1 MARLSH
7 NLSSVHPQVTL
18 MSRRTTPVRPAST
31 RSLLSAH
38 LLTLALALSTAGC
51 RTATPSGS
59 SRSLEERAIRREL
72 AAVNAAMAATFN
84 RGDYLGA
91 ARFYS
96 DDAQIIGAGDVRV
109 TGRDAVDRYW
119 TSIPAGSTW
128 RLDVL
133 DAGGSR
139 DSMWQLGR
147 STLVMP
153 SRNGDGS
160 TNTSIVD
167 FLGVWKRQP
176 DGTLKLYIDMYVP
189 TPRPRPTR

>member
-1 MARLSH
+1 
-7 NLSSVHPQVTL
+7 
-18 MSRRTTPVRPAST
+18 MSRRTTPARPASI
-31 RSLLSAH
+31 RSLHSLQ
-38 LLTLALALSTAGC
+38 LLTLVLALSTAAC
-51 RTATPSGS
+51 RTASPGGS
-59 SRSLEERAIRREL
+59 PHSLEERAIRREL
-72 AAVNAAMAATFN
+72 AAINAAMAATFN

-96 DDAQIIGAGDVRV
+96 DDAQIIGVGDVRV

-119 TSIPAGSTW
+119 TSLPAGATW

-153 SRNGDGS
+153 SRNGDGT

-189 TPRPRPTR
+189 TPQPRPAR

>member
-1 MARLSH
+1 
-7 NLSSVHPQVTL
+7 
-18 MSRRTTPVRPAST
+18 MSRRTALSRPKGLA
-31 RSLLSAH
+31 SLLSSCLVVLAS
-38 LLTLALALSTAGC
+38 TLPIAGC
-51 RTATPSGS
+51 RTAAPAGAPQAF
-59 SRSLEERAIRREL
+59 EDRAIRREL
-72 AAVNAAMAATFN
+72 AAVNTAMAATFN

-96 DDAQIIGAGDVRV
+96 DDAQIIGAGGVRV
-109 TGRDAVDRYW
+109 SGREAVDRYW
-119 TSIPAGSTW
+119 TSLPAGSTW

-147 STLVMP
+147 STLVTP
-153 SRNGDGS
+153 GRNRDGT

-167 FLGVWKRQP
+167 FLGIWKRQP

-189 TPRPRPTR
+189 TPRPRPGQ

>member
-1 MARLSH
+1 
-7 NLSSVHPQVTL
+7 
-18 MSRRTTPVRPAST
+18 MSRRFAARY
-31 RSLLSAH
+31 LLAAP
-38 LLTLALALSTAGC
+38 LVLTILAAC
-51 RTATPSGS
+51 RTVAPVAAS
-59 SRSLEERAIRREL
+59 SAIEERAIRREL
-72 AAVNAAMAATFN
+72 SAVNEAMAATFN

-96 DDAQIIGAGDVRV
+96 DDGQIIGAGNVRV
-109 TGRDAVDRYW
+109 TGRAAIDRYW
-119 TSIPAGSTW
+119 TSIPAGATW

-139 DSMWQLGR
+139 NSIWQLGR

-153 SRNGDGS
+153 SRNGDGT
-160 TNTSIVD
+160 TNTSVVD

-189 TPRPRPTR
+189 TPRPRPAQ

>member
-1 MARLSH
+1 
-7 NLSSVHPQVTL
+7 
-18 MSRRTTPVRPAST
+18 MSRRITTVRFAGP
-31 RSLLSAH
+31 RPLLFAR

-51 RTATPSGS
+51 RTGTPGGS
-59 SRSLEERAIRREL
+59 PHSLEERAIRREL

-96 DDAQIIGAGDVRV
+96 DDAQIIGAGGVRV
-109 TGRDAVDRYW
+109 AGRAAVDRYW
-119 TSIPAGSTW
+119 TSIPAGATW

-153 SRNGDGS
+153 SRNGDAT
-160 TNTSIVD
+160 TNTSVVD

-176 DGTLKLYIDMYVP
+176 DGALKLYIDMYVP
-189 TPRPRPTR
+189 APRPRPAQ

>member
-1 MARLSH
+1 
-7 NLSSVHPQVTL
+7 
-18 MSRRTTPVRPAST
+18 MSRRTIAARPAAT
-31 RSLLSAH
+31 DPLRSAL
-38 LLTLALALSTAGC
+38 LLTLAATLFTAAC

-59 SRSLEERAIRREL
+59 PQGLEDRAIRREL

-91 ARFYS
+91 ARFYT
-96 DDAQIIGAGDVRV
+96 DDAQIIGAGGVRV
-109 TGRDAVDRYW
+109 SGRDAVDRYW

-147 STLVMP
+147 STLVTP
-153 SRNGDGS
+153 SRNADGS
-160 TNTSIVD
+160 TNTSVVD

-189 TPRPRPTR
+189 TARPRPTQ